1 MSGIP
6 PPQKKSFNLSCG
18 RREKGGVQEG
28 GEVEEEEEEE
38 EGKSPAPARV
48 FHVYKLTPPL
58 SGPALPTAA
67 ANPLLSLCPCGHPFL
82 PL

>member
-1 MSGIP
+1 M
-6 PPQKKSFNLSCG
+6 
-18 RREKGGVQEG
+18 QEG
-28 GEVEEEEEEE
+28 REEEEEEE